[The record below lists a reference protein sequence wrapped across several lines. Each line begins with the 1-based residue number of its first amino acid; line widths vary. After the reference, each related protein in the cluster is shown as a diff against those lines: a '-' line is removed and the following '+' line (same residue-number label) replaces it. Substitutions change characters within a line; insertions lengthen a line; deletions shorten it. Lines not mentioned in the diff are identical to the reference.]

1 MESSFIGQIKNARP
15 DQLQRLFFIMLFFP
29 ALPFF
34 FSMLE
39 LLYFP
44 GSGFRK
50 FTEFHGIGPVIVMD
64 KSAVQMQ

>member
-1 MESSFIGQIKNARP
+1 VA
-15 DQLQRLFFIMLFFP
+15 FFVMLFFP

-50 FTEFHGIGPVIVMD
+50 FTEFHGIGLVIVMD